1 MDSPQSAFGNCEKL
15 IARVR
20 EEEDALVEITCVLRN
35 RLLRSGLEDIHVPAQ
50 PQRCSL
56 VKDPY
61 DGSITLVGEWRR
73 QRDKVIGTVLIH
85 QNGQV
90 YAELDVLRPL
100 PNDDTWFVDAVVA
113 FGTPGNL
120 RTELRLTAAMT

>member
-1 MDSPQSAFGNCEKL
+1 MDAGAFGNCADL
-15 IARVR
+15 VR
-20 EEEDALVEITCVLRN
+20 RCRAEEDALVEVACVLRN
-35 RLLRSGLEDIHVPAQ
+35 RLLRSGLEDIPIPSQ

-73 QRDKVIGTVLIH
+73 QRDKVIGSVMIH
-85 QNGQV
+85 ENGQV

-100 PNDDTWFVDAVVA
+100 PHDATWFVDAVIA
-113 FGTPGNL
+113 FGFPGNL
-120 RTELRLTAAMT
+120 QTELRLTAALT

>member
-1 MDSPQSAFGNCEKL
+1 MAGVFGDCEAL
-15 IARVR
+15 IKRCRA
-20 EEEDALVEITCVLRN
+20 EEDALVEVTCVLRN
-35 RLLRSGLEDIHVPAQ
+35 RLLRSGLDDIQVPAQ
-50 PQRCSL
+50 PTRCSL

-61 DGSITLVGEWRR
+61 DGSTTLVGEWRR

-85 QNGQV
+85 ENGQV

-100 PNDDTWFVDAVVA
+100 PSDNSWFVDAVVA

-120 RTELRLTAAMT
+120 RTELRLTTAMT